1 MRIPFSTKTNYPK
14 QSLSDKQ
21 KNLLDAMDTFLVE
34 DSNSKLMSNPLSIKT
49 FKIGIYSQHL
59 TINSIFNNF
68 CLIFKDIEFAY
79 IPRTISLVVD
89 ADGTWCFYI
98 GIRNNSTTNTD
109 VLLELYLDSLSRTNN
124 SRIS

>member
-1 MRIPFSTKTNYPK
+1 MNWFKRKTNYPK

-98 GIRNNSTTNTD
+98 GVRNSSVIDETTT
-109 VLLELYLDSLSRTNN
+109 ELFIDSLRRTNQA
-124 SRIS
+124 RVE